1 MCLKATCQIII
12 WLGIFYKSQ
21 YTYKHA
27 VARWKW
33 KAKVEDWSLASIHLC
48 SLGTHIKLVEHVGAL
63 VRAVHLWLVGEHER
77 LLLMTHLGLHFWRAL
92 LDEGLVHD
100 GVAFPRMIETFVD
113 HICIWQLLLLRT
125 LLLTTCI
132 VFQYLTFG
140 CDRTIT
146 LLAAV

>member
-33 KAKVEDWSLASIHLC
+33 KAKVEDWSLVSIHLC
-48 SLGTHIKLVEHVGAL
+48 SLGTQIKLVEHVGAL

-77 LLLMTHLGLHFWRAL
+77 LLLMTHLGLHLWWAL
-92 LDEGLVHD
+92 LDEGLVHN
-100 GVAFPRMIETFVD
+100 GVYESLRFDFLK
-113 HICIWQLLLLRT
+113 ICYFSILPAGVVTSCAELIHLWQTRQLST
-125 LLLTTCI
+125 WPQNSC
-132 VFQYLTFG
+132 
-140 CDRTIT
+140 CDD
-146 LLAAV
+146 